1 MLLLFSG
8 IALTIKLFLQIG
20 STHPQLSQIAFGFRP
35 IVIGYL
41 HLVLLGMISLY
52 ILGYAVSQKIISIGK
67 TALVGLIIFV
77 SGVIINEIVLM
88 IQGVE
93 AMEGE
98 SVDSIHYYL
107 FAIAIMMFGG
117 IFILVRSQ
125 FLKMNPDSYRD
136 E

>member
-1 MLLLFSG
+1 M
-8 IALTIKLFLQIG
+8 
-20 STHPQLSQIAFGFRP
+20 
-35 IVIGYL
+35 IGYL

-52 ILGYAVSQKIISIGK
+52 IIGYAVVQKIISIGR

-77 SGVIINEIVLM
+77 SGVIFNEVALM